1 MCSGFGVHIFVFLA
15 TPSCFESM
23 HYRKLPKQ
31 SNDTLEKMK
40 EMKDLK
46 KQNNLL
52 TEDSKEFGWVETP
65 LLCSFNSLTEDNIV
79 GEEGSELSYLGRSRW
94 WWWKTSVIM
103 S

>member
-1 MCSGFGVHIFVFLA
+1 MCSGFGVPIFVFLA

-40 EMKDLK
+40 KMKDLK

-52 TEDSKEFGWVETP
+52 TEDSKEFG
-65 LLCSFNSLTEDNIV
+65 
-79 GEEGSELSYLGRSRW
+79 
-94 WWWKTSVIM
+94 
-103 S
+103 

>member
-1 MCSGFGVHIFVFLA
+1 MCSGFGVPIFVFLA

-40 EMKDLK
+40 KMKDLK

-52 TEDSKEFGWVETP
+52 TEDSKEFGCELKP
-65 LLCSFNSLTEDNIV
+65 LCSA
-79 GEEGSELSYLGRSRW
+79 LSIL
-94 WWWKTSVIM
+94 
-103 S
+103 

>member
-15 TPSCFESM
+15 TPCFESM

-52 TEDSKEFGWVETP
+52 TEDSKEFGCELKP
-65 LLCSFNSLTEDNIV
+65 LCSALSILWLRTILWGKKDQNSAI
-79 GEEGSELSYLGRSRW
+79 
-94 WWWKTSVIM
+94 
-103 S
+103 